1 MRGYNG
7 NIGSLKTHSPI
18 TKTFQAALWNKPKGS
33 LKRLS
38 KPNSAAP
45 THAPNQPHPTHHPLP
60 AHGLPASRKNA
71 GQPFQAANI
80 FARVHYD
87 AAFVCFQAAFGLHR
101 KRQPETFAKPVTDS
115 PSAARRHLA
124 NQQSP
129 LNTHL
134 ATSRRC
140 SIAHLIFRLPLSKQR
155 QPENHPQHKKH
166 FRLPYGTNPKAA

>member
-1 MRGYNG
+1 MIVFRLPHKWSGD
-7 NIGSLKTHSPI
+7 GSSP
-18 TKTFQAALWNKPKGS
+18 KDQSRVNPQL
-33 LKRLS
+33 
-38 KPNSAAP
+38 
-45 THAPNQPHPTHHPLP
+45 LP

-80 FARVHYD
+80 FAHVHYD

-134 ATSRRC
+134 ATSRRR
-140 SIAHLIFRLPLSKQR
+140 SIAHLIFRLPLSTQRQPETPFPCYKNISGCLMEQTQR
-155 QPENHPQHKKH
+155 QPENI
-166 FRLPYGTNPKAA
+166 R